1 MLGPSIID
9 LTVSDFQCHIRKTES
24 FNTYDVFAGTMA
36 SPVGKP
42 KPCDQ
47 SADHTLRTDGFV
59 INPEEH
65 RGMVL
70 ITFPQIIL
78 IISPNRET
86 LQQLVEQIKSKKITK
101 ENVLNISSSA
111 ICREQFVNR
120 AIAVCEQSGDHVSVK
135 MPEDTRKYEKIVI
148 LFAGQGVGYS
158 GMCEKL
164 TCLMPQISQHFETC
178 INTLK
183 QYPDVGLDIP
193 RILYSQVDHQ
203 TEVKYAQIC
212 IFVIQYGLFKTLLD
226 IGCKADCV
234 IGHSIGDITAACVSG
249 CISLEDTLDFLV
261 ARWRAFE
268 TEKNQGRSAAI
279 NLDGR
284 TTEELIKFTRLDI
297 SIACYNSPQQ
307 TVVSGCTESI
317 SNFIQIAKSK
327 NIKTKL
333 LPTNNAFHSTKLD
346 PIAKLL
352 KSSEAKIHHCVP
364 DIKMIST
371 VTGAPV
377 SNSGLPNGYFTNH
390 VLNPVKFTSA
400 LSQVYDEST
409 IFC

>member
-9 LTVSDFQCHIRKTES
+9 LTVFDFQCHIRKSES

-47 SADHTLRTDGFV
+47 SADHTLRTDGSV

-65 RGMVL
+65 RGMAL

-135 MPEDTRKYEKIVI
+135 MPEDTRKYEKIVV

-158 GMCEKL
+158 GTCEKL
-164 TCLMPQISQHFETC
+164 TCLMPQINQHFETC
-178 INTLK
+178 INKLK

-193 RILYSQVDHQ
+193 AILYSQVDHQ
-203 TEVKYAQIC
+203 TEVKSSMDCLKHCWILVVKQIVSSA
-212 IFVIQYGLFKTLLD
+212 IASVI
-226 IGCKADCV
+226 
-234 IGHSIGDITAACVSG
+234 
-249 CISLEDTLDFLV
+249 
-261 ARWRAFE
+261 
-268 TEKNQGRSAAI
+268 
-279 NLDGR
+279 
-284 TTEELIKFTRLDI
+284 
-297 SIACYNSPQQ
+297 
-307 TVVSGCTESI
+307 
-317 SNFIQIAKSK
+317 
-327 NIKTKL
+327 
-333 LPTNNAFHSTKLD
+333 
-346 PIAKLL
+346 
-352 KSSEAKIHHCVP
+352 
-364 DIKMIST
+364 
-371 VTGAPV
+371 
-377 SNSGLPNGYFTNH
+377 
-390 VLNPVKFTSA
+390 
-400 LSQVYDEST
+400 
-409 IFC
+409 